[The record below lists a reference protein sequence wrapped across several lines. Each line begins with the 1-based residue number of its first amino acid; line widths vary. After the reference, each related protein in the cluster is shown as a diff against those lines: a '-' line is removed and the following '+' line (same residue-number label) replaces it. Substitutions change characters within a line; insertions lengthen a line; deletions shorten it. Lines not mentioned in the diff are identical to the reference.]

1 MEQRFFA
8 RASYGSVSAIV
19 ANAKCSSNTKKK
31 GKVARSEPAVSDLT
45 FDDLEALAC
54 GEIGLE
60 IAYFWDLTPRQFE
73 NIVTGYRNKEETREK
88 NNWYRARWQMYYSV
102 VAMSGTDKL
111 KPEELLPFP
120 WEKEEKTA
128 LDIVPKTREEAK
140 AFWDAI
146 DKKKQQ

>member
-1 MEQRFFA
+1 LEQCLFA
-8 RASYGSVSAIV
+8 RASYGRVSTIYAKP
-19 ANAKCSSNTKKK
+19 KCSSNTKKK
-31 GKVARSEPAVSDLT
+31 GEVARSEANVSDLT

-60 IAYFWDLTPRQFE
+60 IAYFWDLTPRQFS
-73 NIVTGYRNKEETREK
+73 NIVTGYRNKEEAREK

-102 VAMSGTDKL
+102 VAMSGADKL

-120 WEKEEKTA
+120 WEEEEKIELNST
-128 LDIVPKTREEAK
+128 PKTAEEAK